1 MKQIAFA
8 GLLLLTASVAVAQGT
23 TSIGGYGELH
33 YNKNTYSPG
42 KPEKDRVGTFDFHRF
57 VLYVGHD
64 FNDWV
69 SFKSELELEHTQ
81 VKSSNTQSEVALEQA
96 FIDLKFSK
104 PIGFRAGIMLI
115 PVGFINEF
123 HEPNTF
129 NGVERPSVDRVLIPT
144 TWREA
149 GIGIYGEPIEG
160 ITYRMYYVAGL
171 NPQKM
176 NEKGIRDTRQSGY
189 YSQSDDMALTGRVE
203 LLPMPE
209 LKTGFSFY
217 TSSLELNSVYAD
229 TLSGARFTLLE
240 GDLRYQVGDLSLK
253 AVGVYS
259 MVSEAKK
266 LNNTIRVYTED
277 KNKNKVLSPRNIAD
291 SHVGYYLEAGY
302 NLLPVLLPDSEQS
315 LTLFTRYEQYNTQQS
330 LSAPAVEVLG
340 TKVSEYTT
348 GVTWLPHPNVAL
360 KADYQWIDA
369 SGSADMTQ
377 KLNLG
382 IGYYFY

>member
-1 MKQIAFA
+1 MKPIAFA
-8 GLLLLTASVAVAQGT
+8 SVLLMVAGVAFAQGT

-33 YNKNTYSPG
+33 FNKNTYSPG
-42 KPEKDRVGTFDFHRF
+42 KPEKDRVGLFDFHRF

-81 VKSSNTQSEVALEQA
+81 VKSSNSQSEVALEQA

-104 PIGFRAGIMLI
+104 PIGFRAGIFLI

-149 GIGIYGEPIEG
+149 GIGIYGEVMEG
-160 ITYRMYYVAGL
+160 ISYRLYYVAGL

-189 YSQSDDMALTGRVE
+189 YSQADDMALTGRIE
-203 LLPMPE
+203 FLPLPE

-229 TLSGARFTLLE
+229 TLSGSRFTLLE
-240 GDLRYQVGDLSLK
+240 GDVRYQVGDLSLK

-259 MVSEAKK
+259 MVSEATKLVTELKK
-266 LNNTIRVYTED
+266 
-277 KNKNKVLSPRNIAD
+277 NIGD
-291 SHVGYYLEAGY
+291 SQMGYYVEAGY
-302 NLLPVLLPDSEQS
+302 NILPAFLPDSEQS
-315 LTLFTRYEQYNTQQS
+315 LTLFTRFEEYNTQYS
-330 LSAPAVEVLG
+330 LSAPAVKVAG
-340 TKVSEYTT
+340 TDVNEFTA
-348 GVTWLPHPNVAL
+348 GITWLPHPNVAL

-369 SGSADMTQ
+369 SGSPDMTQ